1 MKTTRKVTCPNCG
14 RDVESPLTLI
24 TAKQIQMLPDI
35 KDKISTDNVLYK
47 HITNFGGVVPSEDE
61 LKQVTYEGDPPKELQ
76 KYIYGDTIQFPTG
89 TGRVNQLA
97 CPHCHNNITP
107 LYHRDITSVKN
118 ILLIGVTG
126 SSKTAL
132 ITSIA
137 KLLAERELPMTKS
150 EHVELASSPQ
160 SYEYQF
166 YNSTEFPKPPT
177 QHDDMN
183 PNRQPLFY
191 CKVNGTL
198 LIFHDYPGEA
208 LKNTMFTIP
217 KNSIPVYLF
226 DNNAEEKDVQ
236 DRFLNAKVDELH
248 QNGETYSKEMIAF
261 VKCDEL
267 TPFFCRRLMIKP
279 YEESKFHDF
288 AGLLAARRMFEHEN
302 ELPTSAQT
310 NIYHKLKQYGTVDV
324 TCVAAFGCRACE
336 QDGEYK
342 LEKAWNPQY
351 LWDFLLSLV

>member
-14 RDVESPLTLI
+14 KAVESPLTLV

-47 HITNFGGVVPSEDE
+47 HITNFGGVAPSEDE
-61 LKQVTYEGDPPKELQ
+61 LKQVTYEGEPPKELQ
-76 KYIYGDTIQFPTG
+76 KYIHGDTIQFPTG
-89 TGRVNQLA
+89 TGRINQLA

-107 LYHRDITSVKN
+107 LYHKDITSVKN

-132 ITSIA
+132 VTSIA
-137 KLLAERELPMTKS
+137 KLLAECELPTTKS
-150 EHVELASSPQ
+150 ERIMLASSPQ

-191 CKVNGTL
+191 CKVNKTL

-226 DNNAEEKDVQ
+226 DNSAKEKDIK

-248 QNGETYSKEMIAF
+248 QNEETYPKEMIAF

-267 TPFFCRRLMIKP
+267 TPFFCKRLMIKP

-302 ELPTSAQT
+302 ELLISAQT

-336 QDGEYK
+336 QDGKYK
-342 LEKAWNPQY
+342 LEEAWNPQY